1 MNRALIFNKVI
12 LVSSIIA
19 ISSIANAQEFK
30 RFSVTAGWM
39 HVMPQGKA
47 NPFNI
52 NTQVK
57 ADQNYAIGSISQNA
71 FFDSIPSEALM
82 TDGVGGTMPAKEFL
96 EQIFAPN
103 SMGAGSSLA
112 GVLGALVDSTNQ
124 YSDVNST
131 ATGSASLQGIDHWTA
146 QGTGLE
152 AEDVDTLGLT
162 FNYYLND
169 NVSLQFIG
177 GIPPKVDIK
186 GRGQIVANM
195 RGVAFPDEFNE
206 LGMRDLFLSTGL
218 DLKKDLDITNLGNKK
233 KASTARAWTPAFE
246 AQYQFG
252 QSGINKF
259 RPFVGAGIMYAH
271 FNDIKLDSTIKS
283 DLINAGHMIQNI
295 LDGKAGQSLDQYI
308 SKEFSSSADPKVR
321 VKTTDSIAPL
331 VTLGATYD
339 LNSNW
344 YGIASVSYAKL
355 NNRAK
360 IDVIDKNTGNKLIH
374 SSTKIDIDPLIT
386 YLGVGYRF

>member
-1 MNRALIFNKVI
+1 MNKKSICNKLVIASALF
-12 LVSSIIA
+12 A
-19 ISSIANAQEFK
+19 ITNMSYAEQFK
-30 RFSVTAGWM
+30 RFSVSAGWM

-47 NPFNI
+47 NAFNV
-52 NTQVK
+52 NSKVDPNK
-57 ADQNYAIGSISQNA
+57 KYAVGEISQDA
-71 FFDSIPSEALM
+71 FLNSVSTDALM
-82 TDGVGGTMPAKEFL
+82 NDGGFGTMPAKDFL
-96 EQIFAPN
+96 GQIFAADSLQP
-103 SMGAGSSLA
+103 GSSLA
-112 GVLGALVDSTNQ
+112 GFLGALVDSTNQ
-124 YSDVNST
+124 YSAVN
-131 ATGSASLQGIDHWTA
+131 AAASGGAYLQGIDRWTA

-195 RGVAFPDEFNE
+195 TGVAFPDEFNE
-206 LGMRDLFLSTGL
+206 LGIKDLFLSTGL

-252 QSGINKF
+252 QSGINKL

-355 NNRAK
+355 NNRAT